1 MSLRSPLANINRCLP
16 FILELPFW
24 LTLALWSLLP
34 TTRTP
39 VLEIESI
46 SVSSR
51 DLVNIGLGCF
61 YLWLPSINNAAIKY
75 WRKPWHCHLPILT
88 VSLLV
93 YATFS
98 IEWSGMKARDPIAML
113 YTLVLTGS
121 AFLLGYNLIKKRCI
135 ESVHPFLWGVTICI
149 AAIGMLYSA
158 ESFFSLGLGTANAYE
173 SATFG
178 VQRVR
183 GPLFVSTT
191 GFFILIPALAFALEE
206 LIQSRT
212 QRLFKLLVTFV
223 LLLTII
229 GLGSRSALLILGTFF
244 LLVVL
249 SMKNKKQ
256 AIIAFILIIILTSGA
271 GLLFFSRAKTDRLQS
286 LEDTSRSDTYSVSF
300 KIIYNRDDNIN
311 FFGSGYGSYWPWYI
325 PDVEGARESNQYFN
339 LVSNPYGN
347 LLYHP
352 HSTFLLLIV
361 ELGLPGL
368 FYFVFLWGVL
378 TWLLFSNF
386 RGTAFPIFNS
396 GVFASA
402 FSVFFDFFIFR
413 SAQVNSLWW
422 LFLFGALA
430 LNSSGNASNQHKSDR
445 AKTVEEQK

>member
-1 MSLRSPLANINRCLP
+1 
-16 FILELPFW
+16 
-24 LTLALWSLLP
+24 
-34 TTRTP
+34 
-39 VLEIESI
+39 VEIESS

-51 DLVNIGLGCF
+51 DLVNIGLACF
-61 YLWLPSINNAAIKY
+61 YLLLPSINNSAIKY

-88 VSLLV
+88 VGLLV
-93 YATFS
+93 YAAFS
-98 IEWSGMKARDPIAML
+98 VEWSGMKTRDSMAML
-113 YTLVLTGS
+113 YTLVLTAA
-121 AFLLGYNLIKKRCI
+121 AFLLGYTLIEKRCI
-135 ESVHPFLWGVTICI
+135 ESIRPFLWRVTVCL
-149 AAIGMLYSA
+149 AAIGLLYSA
-158 ESFFSLGLGTANAYE
+158 ESFFSLGLGTASAYE
-173 SATFG
+173 SDTFG

-191 GFFILIPALAFALEE
+191 GFFILIPALAFAVEE

-212 QRLFKLLVTFV
+212 QRLFKLFVTFV

-229 GLGSRSALLILGTFF
+229 GLGSRSALLILGAFF
-244 LLVVL
+244 VLVVL

-256 AIIAFILIIILTSGA
+256 AIIAFILILILTSSA

-300 KIIYNRDDNIN
+300 KIIYNRDDDIN

-325 PDVEGARESNQYFN
+325 TDMEGARETNQYFN

-352 HSTFLLLIV
+352 HSTFLLLVV
-361 ELGLPGL
+361 ELGFPGL

-378 TWLLFSNF
+378 TSLLFSNF
-386 RGTAFPIFNS
+386 LGTAYPILNS

-402 FSVFFDFFIFR
+402 FAMFFDFFIFR

-430 LNSSGNASNQHKSDR
+430 LNSSENPSNQHK
-445 AKTVEEQK
+445 KEPTKIVEE